1 MQPQI
6 EPHATS
12 GDRIDEAGSRRD
24 RGSQPAET
32 VRRPGA
38 RWTVPLS
45 GCLIVLATLAAY
57 ANSFQGVMLRDD
69 QMSIVDNPTI
79 RKFWPIWKAFC
90 PPHDGLTVSGRPL
103 LNLTFAANYALGG
116 LNPWGYHAVNLAIHI
131 LAALTLF
138 GILRRTFAI
147 LGVDSLGGGNGTADG
162 ATDAELAVRKSKVAV
177 PNSELRILNSATPHT
192 AHPIPHTLL
201 ASAIALLWALHPLQT
216 ESVTYIVQRA
226 ESLCGL
232 FYLLTLYCVI
242 RGATLE
248 ENWGL
253 GIRDWRKPRSQT
265 ANPQSPIPSRFFWY
279 LAAVLA
285 CLLGMAT
292 KEVMVTAPLVV
303 LLYDRAFLCGS
314 FVQALRQ
321 RKWLY
326 GSLAATWLVL
336 GGLVI
341 SAGLLPRR
349 AERGTLSVF
358 AYAHAQPAV
367 VAHYLRLSY
376 WPSPLCFEY
385 FRWEAPLATPAF
397 LGGLAIL
404 GCLATAAAW
413 GLARRTAWGFL
424 AACFLLTLAPSSS
437 IVPLYDVAA
446 EHRMYLP
453 LVVPLLALVLAVYL
467 AGTWLRR
474 QVVFLRWAWP
484 PLAAGMMLLACL
496 SLGHLTARRNVD
508 YRSGLSIW
516 QDTADKI
523 PRNERAHFNLG
534 NFLRQQDKVDEAIAH
549 YQWALR
555 LRPDYADPHNN
566 LANTLCQQGRLG
578 EAAFHFQRFLE
589 LSPPCAEVHYNLAN
603 VYSQQGRLGEAIDQY
618 RKALEIR
625 PDLAE
630 VQNNFGRALAQQGAL
645 AEAIEHFRKALEIRP
660 DFTAAQSN
668 LGSALGQQG
677 KLAEAVLCYA
687 KALQACP
694 DFADARRNLRLVLFQ
709 QGKEA
714 QTAQQWN
721 EVMRRQD
728 DTVAILNKTAW
739 ILATNPDPA
748 VRGGAEAVELA
759 TRAAKL
765 GGDGNPAV
773 LDTLA
778 AAYAEAGRFGPALQT
793 AREARALAL
802 RQHNTQLAEHI
813 AERIKLYLGGQPYH
827 DQP

>member
-1 MQPQI
+1 
-6 EPHATS
+6 
-12 GDRIDEAGSRRD
+12 
-24 RGSQPAET
+24 
-32 VRRPGA
+32 
-38 RWTVPLS
+38 
-45 GCLIVLATLAAY
+45 
-57 ANSFQGVMLRDD
+57 
-69 QMSIVDNPTI
+69 
-79 RKFWPIWKAFC
+79 
-90 PPHDGLTVSGRPL
+90 
-103 LNLTFAANYALGG
+103 
-116 LNPWGYHAVNLAIHI
+116 
-131 LAALTLF
+131 
-138 GILRRTFAI
+138 
-147 LGVDSLGGGNGTADG
+147 
-162 ATDAELAVRKSKVAV
+162 
-177 PNSELRILNSATPHT
+177 
-192 AHPIPHTLL
+192 
-201 ASAIALLWALHPLQT
+201 
-216 ESVTYIVQRA
+216 
-226 ESLCGL
+226 
-232 FYLLTLYCVI
+232 
-242 RGATLE
+242 
-248 ENWGL
+248 
-253 GIRDWRKPRSQT
+253 
-265 ANPQSPIPSRFFWY
+265 
-279 LAAVLA
+279 
-285 CLLGMAT
+285 
-292 KEVMVTAPLVV
+292 
-303 LLYDRAFLCGS
+303 
-314 FVQALRQ
+314 
-321 RKWLY
+321 
-326 GSLAATWLVL
+326 
-336 GGLVI
+336 
-341 SAGLLPRR
+341 
-349 AERGTLSVF
+349 
-358 AYAHAQPAV
+358 
-367 VAHYLRLSY
+367 
-376 WPSPLCFEY
+376 
-385 FRWEAPLATPAF
+385 
-397 LGGLAIL
+397 
-404 GCLATAAAW
+404 
-413 GLARRTAWGFL
+413 
-424 AACFLLTLAPSSS
+424 
-437 IVPLYDVAA
+437 
-446 EHRMYLP
+446 MYLP